1 MNNKVN
7 SVLNSIEKIDNL
19 IMEADVSVSDA
30 MSDVYSKQF
39 KMEGNVTEDYI
50 NHEYYQESVI
60 AGILIGG
67 GIIAVLATAIVLI
80 TKHVKKSASGDP
92 EKKNDTST
100 AAGTALD
107 NQEELKKKVEQIKGE
122 LTKAGGSV
130 EITNNGINTAELNKK
145 FELVTKL
152 CDSAEG
158 FLKEKEDDLIKQEIE
173 NFTKQLEEINNIQ
186 YKSSETVTVSADSL
200 TKIIDLAAPIK
211 TMNDKLTKTAEELT
225 KRSKENKNK
234 SDSETD
240 SDKKEKYNEL
250 KEGLERISKD
260 STQLSKDLTDDL
272 NAIRSYMDAILKAAK
287 EKAKPSETESEKSQE
302 TPQNPDILKQKI
314 YPITAKWAS
323 TPSNS
328 DPNHP
333 GVKFTADEAYNIID
347 SIHDNVVNHR
357 ALNVLDT
364 LKAKAN
370 EDPTKAM
377 LIKNLIEATID
388 NKDVFNTEDEET
400 INDIK
405 SGLPELEKIAANAP
419 SEEPKKDE
427 TKPESEE
434 PKEGTNESGEK
445 ITISKDGGA
454 LYDIITSW
462 SDIEKFKSALNG
474 GNVIIASPIKKSYNN
489 ELLLTNTGKTEGSST
504 KFEITFGSEEEKRL
518 ISSFLNIL
526 DNFLNNEELFN
537 KIPPELQK
545 KLINTFDMF
554 LKRNKEVIDNNG
566 DEAWTNIQNKFND
579 LKEKYTGSKETSDTQ
594 TDGDLIK
601 NKLSTISTGD
611 EETKTDEPKTGT
623 KEKKNNVITIAKN
636 DNALY
641 DLINGWKSLSAFESV
656 FGNPSLAEKRID
668 RAYRE
673 ESALSAK
680 NSPTQ
685 LSKVQTIEMVSTNE
699 TYTNFVSNLDDTLKN
714 INEHPDLLEKISDAS
729 RKNLVDAFTYFFNRN
744 KEAIDQHNDGMWPSI
759 LSRYEEMYN
768 TYKGDN
774 DSGINKKIK
783 TIASEVYNKY
793 SVTLEDRWTV
803 DDLINK
809 LQPFIDDTDS
819 AMKDLET
826 NVLKIVSDSSIDNDN
841 ELSDQC
847 ERYIA
852 LIDSVKRVNNEML
865 DNNIDETKLNEFQKM
880 LNAKSED
887 INEREVNRAQSKP
900 NGTDSD
906 NSENNDYIIQDSG
919 ILYMYEFI
927 FPDEDELKKAIN
939 NVDEFNKNINDI
951 ENNSKQLDKITDKTE
966 IEKELNRLIQTLDI
980 IEKGVSF
987 DNITNVAPLF
997 VRVLKVIKEYTEN
1010 SISISDSNPLHSK
1023 VTDIKDKV
1031 DKLISEYSALKP
1043 DTPTDQNDSENTETT
1058 NTTDESTPETS
1069 QNTDESNNQNGSE
1082 NSDETKKQPEP
1093 KIEYPTIS
1101 GFNGLFDLVSKL
1113 VSSGSIKRIV
1123 KNKKSGVDI
1132 DKLIAK
1138 AYNAEKTL
1146 QNKGTLTGDNAV
1158 RVLSNL
1164 GDEEEMLEK
1173 INTALTNITSDI
1185 KHFNNL
1191 TKPSKTKLVAAFE
1204 IFLNRNKFSGNQNI
1218 IDLKRDISKSL
1229 SFIKSKSN
1237 VNTGSAITA
1246 AQDTTTPQNDTDSNQ
1261 QDQNSPQTQQS
1272 QPESTSPQSE
1282 PKSDDMDTKSLP
1294 TVSDLIS
1301 NGDVDKI
1308 VEAYNQTASPSNKID
1323 SGEISFFKNS
1333 QNQIKTNNLKDVFNE
1348 FIKIHNVDLNGPISK
1363 SVFQTLLSTY
1373 EDVIECHDFESN
1385 LNSFLSIKYEKYQN
1399 NPSRKQQIFDEA
1411 KKYAEMKNIN
1421 VTLTKPDSEQFVPGT
1436 KSEVKSATDTT
1447 ADTKPKTLRWF
1458 IENPEVS
1465 VDYVNKNLS
1474 SNGQHINEF
1483 YKDAMTS
1490 IKNNNLIDV
1499 IEKYGEDSGRY
1510 NLDNELTWSGA
1521 NRLSVDVYTLG
1532 KIYKNRNNINDY
1544 LQTEYSDSHNN
1555 ESMKDVRFYLAKTC
1569 VELHGGPNEL
1579 LKPDGTM
1586 VPVTP
1591 AKTPTQSADNT
1602 QPKNTNQDGNNTPP
1616 TQTEMAKL
1624 KNHTLV
1630 HDVVTEANQRDE
1642 DGVPMIT
1649 NDMETELKN
1658 ASEEH
1663 LMDFIGHFITE
1674 LTGNHTMIETIP
1686 FTRRNIITLA
1696 AYAKQAN
1703 KLLKSQ
1709 NNLRDFLTQ
1718 QYEYYKDPAQ
1728 QEYIYK
1734 MAKLFAQD
1742 YNISVVLTDPSG
1754 KKEYINPTTTFN

>member
-100 AAGTALD
+100 AAGVSLD
-107 NQEELKKKVEQIKGE
+107 KPEEFNKKVEQLKSE
-122 LTKAGGSV
+122 LEKAGG
-130 EITNNGINTAELNKK
+130 
-145 FELVTKL
+145 KL
-152 CDSAEG
+152 TISDVG
-158 FLKEKEDDLIKQEIE
+158 FDASKLKQKYDLIKELCGYAE
-173 NFTKQLEEINNIQ
+173 TFLKGTEDDEING
-186 YKSSETVTVSADSL
+186 AL
-200 TKIIDLAAPIK
+200 TQF
-211 TMNDKLTKTAEELT
+211 NDKLTEINGIDCKLSGEVDVTPASLDEIKSLAGPIQQMTAELEKVSKEFE
-225 KRSKENKNK
+225 KRSKENKNANTGEM
-234 SDSETD
+234 DD
-240 SDKKEKYNEL
+240 AKKERFEKL
-250 KEGLERISKD
+250 KEGLNQINKG
-260 STQLSKDLTDDL
+260 STDLGKSVD
-272 NAIRSYMDAILKAAK
+272 NEFSIIRKYFEAVSKAAK
-287 EKAKPSETESEKSQE
+287 EKDKPSETESEKKSESEKSQE

-314 YPITAKWAS
+314 YPITAKWAAMNG
-323 TPSNS
+323 NS
-328 DPNHP
+328 DPKHP
-333 GVKFTADEAYNIID
+333 DVKLTADEAYNIISD
-347 SIHDNVVNHR
+347 IHTDVANHR
-357 ALNVLDT
+357 YPNVLRT

-400 INDIK
+400 INEIK
-405 SGLPELEKIAANAP
+405 SGLPELETIAANAP

-427 TKPESEE
+427 TKPESEK

-454 LYDIITSW
+454 LYDLITSW

-474 GNVIIASPIKKSYNN
+474 GNAIISGSINISYNN
-489 ELLLTNTGKTEGSST
+489 ESLLTNTGKTKGTSN

-545 KLINTFDMF
+545 KLIGAFDMF
-554 LKRNKEVIDNNG
+554 LKRNEPLFPGNINLENNNFG
-566 DEAWTNIQNKFND
+566 WLDIKNSINK
-579 LKEKYTGSKETSDTQ
+579 LKEKYAGSKGTSDTQ

-611 EETKTDEPKTGT
+611 EETKTDESKTESE
-623 KEKKNNVITIAKN
+623 KKKNNVITIAKN

-673 ESALSAK
+673 ESKLSAV
-680 NSPTQ
+680 NETTRFSRI
-685 LSKVQTIEMVSTNE
+685 QTIEMVSTNE

-714 INEHPDLLEKISDAS
+714 INEHPDLLEKISDTS

-759 LSRYEEMYN
+759 LSKYEEMYN

-774 DSGINKKIK
+774 DLGINKKIK
-783 TIASEVYNKY
+783 TIASEVYNEKIV
-793 SVTLEDRWTV
+793 SLEDRWTV
-803 DDLINK
+803 DELINK

-826 NVLKIVSDSSIDNDN
+826 NVLKIVSDSSTDNDN

-852 LIDSVKRVNNEML
+852 LIDGVKRVNNEML
-865 DNNIDETKLNEFQKM
+865 DNNIDETKLNEFRKM
-880 LNAKSED
+880 LNAKSEG
-887 INEREVNRAQSKP
+887 IIEREVNRMQSKP

-906 NSENNDYIIQDSG
+906 NSGNNDYIIFNNNLDYVLSMLFPGEESNEITRQINDSVG
-919 ILYMYEFI
+919 FNNIITNIENTPSTNATKI
-927 FPDEDELKKAIN
+927 TDSIDIEDEL
-939 NVDEFNKNINDI
+939 NK
-951 ENNSKQLDKITDKTE
+951 LLKT
-966 IEKELNRLIQTLDI
+966 IDV
-980 IEKGVSF
+980 IEKGLSA
-987 DNITNVAPLF
+987 DNINRIASTM
-997 VRVLKVIKEYTEN
+997 VRLLNFIKNYVEN
-1010 SISISDSNPLHSK
+1010 SISISGNSPLYSK

-1031 DKLISEYSALKP
+1031 DKLIPEYSALKP
-1043 DTPTDQNDSENTETT
+1043 NNPTDQNDSEKS
-1058 NTTDESTPETS
+1058 DESTPETS
-1069 QNTDESNNQNGSE
+1069 QNTDESDNQNGSE

-1093 KIEYPTIS
+1093 EFKYPTIS
-1101 GFNGLFDLVSKL
+1101 GFNGLSDLVSEL

-1158 RVLSNL
+1158 QVLSNSN
-1164 GDEEEMLEK
+1164 DEEEVLDK

-1191 TKPSKTKLVAAFE
+1191 TSQSKTKLVSAFE
-1204 IFLNRNKFSGNQNI
+1204 IFLSRNKFSGNQNI
-1218 IDLKRDISKSL
+1218 IDLKRNISKTL
-1229 SFIKSKSN
+1229 SFIKAKSN

-1246 AQDTTTPQNDTDSNQ
+1246 AQDTTTPQNDIDSNQ
-1261 QDQNSPQTQQS
+1261 QDQNSPQTQQQS
-1272 QPESTSPQSE
+1272 QPESSSQPE
-1282 PKSDDMDTKSLP
+1282 PKSDDTSTKSIP
-1294 TVSDLIS
+1294 TFSELIG
-1301 NGDVDKI
+1301 NDDVDKI
-1308 VEAYNQTASPSNKID
+1308 IETYNQTASSNSKISSVD
-1323 SGEISFFKNS
+1323 ISRFKKF
-1333 QNQIKTNNLKDVFNE
+1333 QDQIKANNLEDVFNE
-1348 FIKIHNVDLNGPISK
+1348 FIKINYIDLNEQISAF
-1363 SVFQTLLSTY
+1363 VFTKVLFAAADTVGCY
-1373 EDVIECHDFESN
+1373 EHESD
-1385 LNSFLSIKYEKYQN
+1385 LNSFLLDQYSRYQKFSSLN
-1399 NPSRKQQIFDEA
+1399 QLIFAEV
-1411 KKYAEMKNIN
+1411 KRYAEMKGIN
-1421 VTLTKPDSEQFVPGT
+1421 VTLTTPNGEQVEVRT
-1436 KSEVKSATDTT
+1436 KSDVKST
-1447 ADTKPKTLRWF
+1447 
-1458 IENPEVS
+1458 
-1465 VDYVNKNLS
+1465 
-1474 SNGQHINEF
+1474 
-1483 YKDAMTS
+1483 
-1490 IKNNNLIDV
+1490 
-1499 IEKYGEDSGRY
+1499 
-1510 NLDNELTWSGA
+1510 
-1521 NRLSVDVYTLG
+1521 
-1532 KIYKNRNNINDY
+1532 
-1544 LQTEYSDSHNN
+1544 
-1555 ESMKDVRFYLAKTC
+1555 
-1569 VELHGGPNEL
+1569 
-1579 LKPDGTM
+1579 
-1586 VPVTP
+1586 
-1591 AKTPTQSADNT
+1591 ADNT
-1602 QPKNTNQDGNNTPP
+1602 QPKNTNQDIDNTPP

-1630 HDVVTEANQRDE
+1630 HDVVTEANQRNE

-1703 KLLKSQ
+1703 KILKSQ

-1718 QYEYYKDPAQ
+1718 QYGYYKDPAQ